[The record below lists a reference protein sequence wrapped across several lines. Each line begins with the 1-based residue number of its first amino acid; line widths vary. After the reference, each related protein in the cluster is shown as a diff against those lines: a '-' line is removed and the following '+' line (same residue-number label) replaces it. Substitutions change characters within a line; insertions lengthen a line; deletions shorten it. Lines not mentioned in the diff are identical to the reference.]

1 MATRHFCTFFDKNY
15 LSRGLALYDSLRTH
29 CPDFHWYV
37 LCLDDA
43 TYDYLQARALPRVS
57 LVKRSTLE
65 AADPPLAATQPT
77 RSLVEYYFT
86 ITPAWIRY
94 ALDYFPDVDLITYVD
109 ADFRF
114 FSSPEPLFEELGAR
128 SIGVVE
134 HRYPPAN
141 RHLAK
146 WGRFNVGWLSFRRD
160 QQGRACIEWWR
171 ERCIE
176 WCYDRI
182 EGDKFA
188 DQKYLE
194 QWPRL
199 FSQLAIL
206 QHNGVSVAPW
216 NLEVGRLYINH
227 QGQTMVDGE
236 PLICYHY
243 HGFKH
248 VVGRLYETGLRAF
261 GLRLDDTL
269 RRTLYAPYLGE
280 LLSFEGELARAG
292 ITRGNARTL
301 RLRNGGIS
309 DLTRR
314 ATNAVGALLKG
325 TGLWA
330 GRV

>member
-15 LSRGLALYDSLRTH
+15 LSRGLALYESLRAH
-29 CPDFHWYV
+29 AGDFRWYV
-37 LCLDDA
+37 LCLDDEA
-43 TYDYLQARALPRVS
+43 HRYLSERALPEVV
-57 LVKRSTLE
+57 LVKRSELE
-65 AADPPLAATQPT
+65 AADPALAATRPT

-86 ITPAWIRY
+86 ITPAWVCY
-94 ALDYFPDVDLITYVD
+94 VLATYDLDIVTYVD

-114 FSSPEPLFEELGAR
+114 FSSPEPLFTELGDK
-128 SIGVVE
+128 SVGVVE
-134 HRYPPAN
+134 HRFPPA
-141 RHLAK
+141 RAHLEK
-146 WGRFNVGWLSFRRD
+146 WGRFNVGWLSFRND
-160 QQGRACIEWWR
+160 EQGKACAAWWR

-206 QHNGVSVAPW
+206 QHKGVSVAPW
-216 NLEVGRLYINH
+216 NLEPEKLRIDAGR
-227 QGQTMVDGE
+227 TMIDDQ
-236 PLICYHY
+236 PLICFHY

-248 VVGRLYETGLRAF
+248 VVGPLYETGLRAF

-269 RRTLYAPYLGE
+269 RTALFAPYLTE
-280 LLSFEGELARAG
+280 LLSHEARLARAG
-292 ITRGNARTL
+292 ITKGHAKTL
-301 RLRNGGIS
+301 RLRNGGLG
-309 DLTRR
+309 DLRRR
-314 ATNAVGALLKG
+314 ATNAVGAIVKR

-330 GRV
+330 RT